1 MFVIP
6 SVTRQMLDMKV
17 QCLVTNAEG
26 SGGDTTV
33 IDVACEYTVSAA
45 GHVTRDTRAVFRR
58 AEPRDHLRGEGWPGG
73 GAAAAVVPGVRPP
86 PALHHLA
93 QAGPGLS
100 SGRNYK
106 ICRSSIVFHNH
117 GEGPSY
123 TH

>member
-33 IDVACEYTVSAA
+33 IDVACEYLLSAA
-45 GHVTRDTRAVFRR
+45 EHVTRDTRAVFRR

-86 PALHHLA
+86 PALYHLA
-93 QAGPGLS
+93 QA
-100 SGRNYK
+100 YMT
-106 ICRSSIVFHNH
+106 NH
-117 GEGPSY
+117 DIM
-123 TH
+123 